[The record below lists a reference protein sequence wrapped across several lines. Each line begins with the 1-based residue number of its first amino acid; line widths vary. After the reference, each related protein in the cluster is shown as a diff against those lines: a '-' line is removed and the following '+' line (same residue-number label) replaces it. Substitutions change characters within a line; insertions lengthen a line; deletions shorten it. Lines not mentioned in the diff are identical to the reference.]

1 MTWNL
6 ILSAAKVLCT
16 AAMIVGVISILAF
29 GHAAQ
34 ARKRI
39 AKYKQT
45 GRFIDLPKIFSRW

>member
-45 GRFIDLPKIFSRW
+45 GRFIDLLKIFSRW